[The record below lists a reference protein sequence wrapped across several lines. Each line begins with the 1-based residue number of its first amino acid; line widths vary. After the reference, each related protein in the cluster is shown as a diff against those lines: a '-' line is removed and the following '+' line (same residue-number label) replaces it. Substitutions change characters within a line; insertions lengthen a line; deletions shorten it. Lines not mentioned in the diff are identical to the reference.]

1 LLDYGWYSGLGLRC
15 GYLGV
20 FLACVL
26 GAYLLAVFWR
36 ERAAW
41 LLVNVCRGKMRSGL
55 YPRDVSCGLEMGVL
69 ALGPLRTESTYHQ
82 MQYLLSYKP
91 PALLWAGV
99 RGETCSG

>member
-1 LLDYGWYSGLGLRC
+1 
-15 GYLGV
+15 V

-26 GAYLLAVFWR
+26 GAYLLDVFWR

-55 YPRDVSCGLEMGVL
+55 YPRDVSCGLEMGS
-69 ALGPLRTESTYHQ
+69 ARSWPLNDRVDLPPDAVSTFVQ
-82 MQYLLSYKP
+82 TPCLVMG
-91 PALLWAGV
+91 GV

>member
-55 YPRDVSCGLEMGVL
+55 
-69 ALGPLRTESTYHQ
+69 
-82 MQYLLSYKP
+82 
-91 PALLWAGV
+91 
-99 RGETCSG
+99 